1 MIKTLVFDWGET
13 LMREL
18 PDFPGKLIDA
28 PEVFAMPGIAAAL
41 TALQPH
47 YTLVVASNADVSTP
61 DDVRGALRRVGLDGY
76 FARFHTSAVLGVS
89 KPDPAFFAP
98 VLDAAGCAPAEAVMI
113 GDTFGTDVLGAKRAG
128 LHAVWYNVRR
138 EMVPPDLPVRPDAT
152 ITDLADLPAAIR
164 ALDGSS

>member
-41 TALQPH
+41 AALQPQ
-47 YTLVVASNADVSTP
+47 YMLIVASNADISTP
-61 DDVRGALRRVGLDGY
+61 DDVRGALRRVDLDAY
-76 FARFHTSAVLGVS
+76 FTQFHTSAVLGVS
-89 KPDPAFFAP
+89 KPDPAFFAA
-98 VLDAAGCAPAEAVMI
+98 VLDAAGCAPSEAVMI

-128 LHAVWYNVRR
+128 LHAVWYNVRG
-138 EMVPPDLPVRPDAT
+138 EAIPPGSPVRPDAT
-152 ITDLADLPAAIR
+152 IAALADLPAAIR
-164 ALDGSS
+164 ALDGGS